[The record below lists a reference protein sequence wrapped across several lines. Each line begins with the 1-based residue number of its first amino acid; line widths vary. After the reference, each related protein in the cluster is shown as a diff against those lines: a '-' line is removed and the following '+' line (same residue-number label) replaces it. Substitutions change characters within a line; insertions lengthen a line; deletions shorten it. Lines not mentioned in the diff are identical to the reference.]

1 MALGH
6 PRGAQN
12 ASQALRMLLFIS
24 NVESRKIPPTH
35 DPTEIQRLLIGSGD
49 NPQKGTLHKDYVC
62 IIQRS

>member
-24 NVESRKIPPTH
+24 NVESRKIPPTN
-35 DPTEIQRLLIGSGD
+35 DPTEIQRLLIGSRD
-49 NPQKGTLHKDYVC
+49 NPQKGTLHQDYLC